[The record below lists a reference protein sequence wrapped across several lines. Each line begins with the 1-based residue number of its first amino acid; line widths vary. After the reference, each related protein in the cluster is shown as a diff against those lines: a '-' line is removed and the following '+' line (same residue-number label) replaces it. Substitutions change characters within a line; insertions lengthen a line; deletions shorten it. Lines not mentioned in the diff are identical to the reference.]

1 MLGEASRRL
10 DRDDRYVNG
19 SCAEWAA
26 RAAAGAVGGGCRGEG
41 TAAYEETHA
50 PPGIVRFLRWL
61 VLGGIR
67 QYQFLVSPFLPNT
80 CRFAPTCSDYA
91 HEAIVR
97 HGILRGVWLA
107 LRRILRCHPF
117 HPGGYD
123 PAP

>member
-1 MLGEASRRL
+1 MTATSTVVVQSAR
-10 DRDDRYVNG
+10 
-19 SCAEWAA
+19 
-26 RAAAGAVGGGCRGEG
+26 RAAQREPSEAPAGGVS
-41 TAAYEETHA
+41 AAAHA
-50 PPGIVRFLRWL
+50 PPGIVRLLRWL
-61 VLGGIR
+61 VLGSIR
-67 QYQFLVSPFLPNT
+67 GYQILVSPFFPST
-80 CRFAPTCSDYA
+80 CRFAPTCSVYA

>member
-1 MLGEASRRL
+1 MTDTSTAVASSGQREP
-10 DRDDRYVNG
+10 
-19 SCAEWAA
+19 SE
-26 RAAAGAVGGGCRGEG
+26 AAAG
-41 TAAYEETHA
+41 TADAAAHA
-50 PPGIVRFLRWL
+50 PPGAVRLLRWL

-80 CRFAPTCSDYA
+80 CRFAPTCSAYA
-91 HEAIVR
+91 YEAIVR

>member
-1 MLGEASRRL
+1 MTDTSTVAAPSGRRVPQ
-10 DRDDRYVNG
+10 REP
-19 SCAEWAA
+19 SE
-26 RAAAGAVGGGCRGEG
+26 AAAGGEG